1 MELNN
6 QLLGSVLG
14 IQVLDPHKKNEFL
27 NYFPCF
33 LWLIFR
39 LKLDESFMDKGI
51 FYNCSIFNS
60 SNLVFESEDPHI
72 FEDPDPRSQNV
83 ADPTV
88 PDPKY

>member
-1 MELNN
+1 
-6 QLLGSVLG
+6 
-14 IQVLDPHKKNEFL
+14 
-27 NYFPCF
+27 
-33 LWLIFR
+33 
-39 LKLDESFMDKGI
+39 MDKGI

-88 PDPKY
+88 PDPKYWLGLKKWKGRVLLLN